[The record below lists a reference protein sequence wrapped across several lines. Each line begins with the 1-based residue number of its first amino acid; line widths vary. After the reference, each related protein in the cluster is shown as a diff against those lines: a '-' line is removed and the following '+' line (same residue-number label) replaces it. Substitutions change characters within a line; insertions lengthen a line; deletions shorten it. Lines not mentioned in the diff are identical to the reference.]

1 MSEPLRLCKH
11 IHDTGRTCASAAVK
25 DQNYCAFHLHHRA
38 RLMRMAQYRA
48 RCEQFSLRLPP
59 LEDMF
64 AVQSALNQLVEAV
77 AADMLDLTT
86 SCRYLSRLLKNDRI
100 RRYLSKN
107 HADTLAEV
115 DQVVG
120 EVEQELH
127 KPVVS
132 EKRERQRA
140 AS

>member
-1 MSEPLRLCKH
+1 VADLR
-11 IHDTGRTCASAAVK
+11 
-25 DQNYCAFHLHHRA
+25 RA
-38 RLMRMAQYRA
+38 EESY
-48 RCEQFSLRLPP
+48 
-59 LEDMF
+59 
-64 AVQSALNQLVEAV
+64 

-86 SCRYLSRLLKNDRI
+86 SCRYLARLLKNDRI

-120 EVEQELH
+120 EVEQELR